1 MKNKISFARMGYL
14 LKQQTFVLRSSL
26 SHLLLG
32 TFIFFLCYFVF
43 LSLRFWLNKSAIDV
57 RTSDGWGYIA
67 LFIYGLT
74 IALAYS
80 MTFTGLETRVKR
92 IGFLMTPCNPIEKY
106 LSRVII
112 ATVTGFVGILLT
124 YFLADGVRMLLDGV
138 IVGKQVHSTIPG
150 FFNAL
155 GDFAEGLTDTRDFP
169 ATISALALWVY
180 SLTFFILCSSVF
192 RTKAFIKGI
201 GLYNLFVII
210 GLIIVATILFLVV
223 GSYDDGDVG
232 DRKDFF
238 NATLAAVSVILWLF
252 SALNVWWSYRN
263 FKQSTIL

>member
-124 YFLADGVRMLLDGV
+124 YFLADGVRMLLDWA

-155 GDFAEGLTDTRDFP
+155 GDFAEGLDTRDFP

-210 GLIIVATILFLVV
+210 GLIIVGTILFLVV
-223 GSYDDGDVG
+223 GNYDDGDVG
-232 DRKDFF
+232 DREDFF
-238 NATLAAVSVILWLF
+238 NATMVAVSVILWLF

>member
-32 TFIFFLCYFVF
+32 TFIFFLCY
-43 LSLRFWLNKSAIDV
+43 
-57 RTSDGWGYIA
+57 WGYIA

-210 GLIIVATILFLVV
+210 GLIIVGTILFLVV
-223 GSYDDGDVG
+223 GNYDDGDVG
-232 DRKDFF
+232 DREDFF